1 VDSKGER
8 ALSAKI
14 RATVSKTVKFCPEN
28 LLTIDGSSSRRTN
41 FVICVSE
48 MITQQITALSKG
60 ATSMGVTSHTQ
71 GIFIPS
77 QKELEVRKSTMKSP
91 AKVKIKKLCQLKNLE
106 WVIGQPFYKA
116 ASAGP

>member
-1 VDSKGER
+1 VDSKGEH

-71 GIFIPS
+71 GIFIPT
-77 QKELEVRKSTMKSP
+77 QKVLEVHRSQARSKKR
-91 AKVKIKKLCQLKNLE
+91 VKIKKLCQLKNLE
-106 WVIGQPFYKA
+106 WAIGQPFYKA